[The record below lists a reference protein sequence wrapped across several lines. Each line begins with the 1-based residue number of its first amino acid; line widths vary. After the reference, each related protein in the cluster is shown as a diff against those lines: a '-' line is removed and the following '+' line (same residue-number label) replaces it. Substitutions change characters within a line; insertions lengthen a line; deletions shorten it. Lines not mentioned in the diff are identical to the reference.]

1 MTATAPRPTTDAG
14 PEGPTRASSGKHA
27 PTRRAGQGK
36 TPRAFYWMVVPAVVI
51 FFGLHTIPVVTG
63 MFFSLTNYA
72 GYGTW
77 SFVGLSNYLNLF
89 RDDRV
94 IASYLFTFGFAIV
107 STIAVNV
114 ISLAIALGLNSRI
127 KFRTAFRGIFFIP
140 YVLAILIIGYVFN
153 YLFANSF
160 PTILQSMGLPG
171 ANILADPQWAWVGIV
186 ITTVWQACAFN
197 VILYLAGLQTIPAEL
212 YEAAGIDGASSWRQF
227 RSITFPLIGAYFT
240 INMVLS
246 FKSFLQVFDQ
256 IVALT
261 NGGPGTST
269 ESIALVIF
277 RGGFQGGEYGYQ
289 MANAVLYLAV
299 IILVS
304 FIQLRFLQRR
314 EASF

>member
-1 MTATAPRPTTDAG
+1 MTATTS
-14 PEGPTRASSGKHA
+14 EQKTRS
-27 PTRRAGQGK
+27 RAVNRV
-36 TPRAFYWMVVPAVVI
+36 PSAFYWMVIPALII
-51 FFGLHTIPVVTG
+51 FFGLHTIPVLTG

-77 SFVGLSNYLNLF
+77 DLVGFSNYINLF

-94 IASYLFTFGFAIV
+94 IAAYGFTFGIAIV
-107 STIAVNV
+107 CTILVNIVALAV
-114 ISLAIALGLNSRI
+114 ALGLNARI
-127 KFRTAFRGIFFIP
+127 KFKTGFRGLFFIP
-140 YVLAILIIGYVFN
+140 YILAILIIGYVFN
-153 YLFANSF
+153 YLFANSIPAVF
-160 PTILQSMGLPG
+160 SAIGLDSL
-171 ANILADPQWAWVGIV
+171 ATNLLADPNWAWVGIV
-186 ITTVWQACAFN
+186 FTTVWQAAAFN
-197 VILYLAGLQTIPAEL
+197 IILYLAGLQTIQPEI
-212 YEAAGIDGASSWRQF
+212 YEAAAIDGAKTWRRF

-289 MANAVLYLAV
+289 MANAVVYLFAI
-299 IILVS
+299 IILS
-304 FIQLRFLQRR
+304 FLQLRFLQRR
-314 EASF
+314 EATY